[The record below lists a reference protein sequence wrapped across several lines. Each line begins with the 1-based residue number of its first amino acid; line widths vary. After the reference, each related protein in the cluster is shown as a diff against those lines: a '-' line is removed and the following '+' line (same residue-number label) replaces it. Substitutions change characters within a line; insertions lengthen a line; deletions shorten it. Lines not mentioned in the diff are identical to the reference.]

1 MLQKIWDRS
10 LLDVLGW
17 CRPYALATIWRM
29 PPARCCHCLS
39 TGCSCSQILSPLPGK
54 GVSKRQAGRGLA
66 ATLPLW
72 VPRRP
77 LAAICCK
84 MIPEAELRKAMVRVG
99 LQTGPRLQSLLFPR
113 PGGDGKT
120 SLGPSH
126 ATVKLARSFQDSSWP
141 GVGSPGARNVTK
153 CPDPRG
159 RDQGRSISMMQW
171 HETTFVVK
179 Q

>member
-1 MLQKIWDRS
+1 MLQKTWDRS

-39 TGCSCSQILSPLPGK
+39 TGCSSSRILSPLPGK

-99 LQTGPRLQSLLFPR
+99 LQTGPRLQSL
-113 PGGDGKT
+113 T
-120 SLGPSH
+120 
-126 ATVKLARSFQDSSWP
+126 RSTLRWQMGRRHSAPVTRLSSWLAPSKTCP
-141 GVGSPGARNVTK
+141 GLESEIPVLDRSSNSRIHEGVTK
-153 CPDPRG
+153 GD
-159 RDQGRSISMMQW
+159 RSR
-171 HETTFVVK
+171 
-179 Q
+179 